1 MPQKIAL
8 ARLTELLHVIEEVG
22 QDLRKHLEQHQQ
34 ENSESRAGRIAE
46 GLSLSFHAESVTA
59 NQASLLR
66 VACDRLARLVTPP
79 RHLLFEAAGS
89 FYTSLCLNIVLK
101 HDIATYIHTE
111 DNNVTAEQ
119 ISKKCSLDADI
130 LARLLRYLSQR
141 GIFQETS
148 PGVFSN
154 TTASSTL
161 VYNPEFKAYLD
172 LLIHEGQLAAP
183 YFEQFMYERFCSDA
197 SSTPLSA
204 FTLFSGGDPMYKWI
218 HLPENAHRGKN
229 FNLAMTSLARTEGL
243 GFLPLDYPFSS
254 LPEDTLLVDVGGGIG
269 TLPELLLA
277 TIPHLRFIVQDL
289 EATITLAEEVAS
301 SNMKRW
307 IAEGKVKFQVQDFFS
322 LQPREV
328 GGAVFILK
336 NIIHNYPDEKA
347 LTLLRC
353 IRKSNPTKLLIVDRV
368 VTPHLQTEA
377 EDEKGELE
385 IYQNLRRTETECV
398 DRIPLNSQGVPTMY
412 DLIMGSLHGGKARML
427 MEWKVLL
434 ERGGFRLAGVFPLRA
449 SMGQAVLEALPV

>member
-119 ISKKCSLDADI
+119 ISKKCSLDADL

-204 FTLFSGGDPMYKWI
+204 FTL
-218 HLPENAHRGKN
+218 GKN

-277 TIPHLRFIVQDL
+277 TIPIFAL
-289 EATITLAEEVAS
+289 S
-301 SNMKRW
+301 SKTSKQR
-307 IAEGKVKFQVQDFFS
+307 S
-322 LQPREV
+322 LL
-328 GGAVFILK
+328 LK
-336 NIIHNYPDEKA
+336 
-347 LTLLRC
+347 
-353 IRKSNPTKLLIVDRV
+353 KSPV
-368 VTPHLQTEA
+368 
-377 EDEKGELE
+377 
-385 IYQNLRRTETECV
+385 
-398 DRIPLNSQGVPTMY
+398 RI
-412 DLIMGSLHGGKARML
+412 
-427 MEWKVLL
+427 
-434 ERGGFRLAGVFPLRA
+434 
-449 SMGQAVLEALPV
+449 